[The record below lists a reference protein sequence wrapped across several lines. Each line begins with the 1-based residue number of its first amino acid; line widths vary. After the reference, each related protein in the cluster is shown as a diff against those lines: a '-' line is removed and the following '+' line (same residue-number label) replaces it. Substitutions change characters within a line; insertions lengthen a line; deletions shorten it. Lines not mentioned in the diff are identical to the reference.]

1 MQNSQKN
8 YSLAT
13 EGFDTA
19 GGFAEQSKGQGMHL
33 KLSSWLAAI
42 AFLATL
48 SAAPQTTPQA
58 APSQPPPAPQSSQPG
73 LQTPRQEQ
81 SQPKPQ
87 THITP
92 AQAKELFASVGH
104 ILQFA
109 SDDTKLPI
117 RHEIKPKL
125 TTRAQVEK
133 YLVDK
138 MKDDKDA
145 KRMERSEIVLKKF
158 GLIDADFHLQSFLV
172 QLLDEQIAAYYDS
185 KTKTVNLLDWISP
198 DTQKPV
204 LAHELTHALQDQRV
218 GLDKWQNQTSDDISH
233 SYAEDRKHVATDEDD
248 TAREAVLE
256 GQAMAVFVDYSLAP
270 AHKSLRSA
278 PQLIEN
284 LLDNMNDD
292 GDSPVLDRAP
302 LLLQESLLFP
312 YKEGLKFEAALLT
325 DSKDPS
331 HAYADVLDN
340 PPDSSYQ
347 IMNPQAYEGHV
358 KVPLL
363 NMPDIHS
370 VIDADYNPYDIGVMG
385 ELDVRILADLFG
397 GSQLST
403 ELTPAWDGGIYYA
416 AQKKD
421 AADRDS
427 TSSVALFYL
436 SQWKTPQATDDFAKM
451 YADELAKKYSSV
463 QRDTAD
469 ETSPDEQVYT
479 TNEGPILIVKSGN
492 DVFVSESFDLTTARK
507 LQLLMLGAQQHSSA
521 QIAASSPASEPTL
534 NTDLAGNVVRF
545 MARCGLMKAALPGSG
560 AHLY

>member
-1 MQNSQKN
+1 MH
-8 YSLAT
+8 
-13 EGFDTA
+13 
-19 GGFAEQSKGQGMHL
+19 SKF
-33 KLSSWLAAI
+33 SSWIAAI
-42 AFLATL
+42 ALLATL
-48 SAAPQTTPQA
+48 SAAAQT
-58 APSQPPPAPQSSQPG
+58 APQPPAQPPSPPQSSQTPPHP
-73 LQTPRQEQ
+73 PRQEQ
-81 SQPKPQ
+81 TQPKPQ

-92 AQAKELFASVGH
+92 AQAKELFASVGT

-109 SDDTKLPI
+109 SNDTKLPI
-117 RHEIKPKL
+117 KHEVKPHL

-172 QLLDEQIAAYYDS
+172 KLLDEQIAAYYDS
-185 KTKTVNLLDWISP
+185 KTKTVNLLDWIAP

-233 SYAEDRKHVATDEDD
+233 SYADDRKHIATDEDD

-270 AHKSLRSA
+270 VHKSLRSA

-312 YKEGLKFEAALLT
+312 YKEGLKFEATLLT
-325 DSKDPS
+325 DYKDPNR
-331 HAYADVLDN
+331 AYADVLDN

-347 IMNPQAYEGHV
+347 IMNPRAYEDHAR
-358 KVPLL
+358 VPLL
-363 NMPDIHS
+363 NMPDIHP
-370 VIDADYNPYDIGVMG
+370 VIDAEYNPYDIGVMG

-397 GSQLST
+397 GSQLSA

-421 AADRDS
+421 APDKDS

-436 SQWKTPQATDDFAKM
+436 SQWKTAAATSDFAKM
-451 YADELAKKYSSV
+451 YADELGKQYSSV

-469 ETSPDEQVYT
+469 ETSPDEQVYK
-479 TNEGPILIVKSGN
+479 TNEGPVLIVTSGK

-507 LQLLMLGAQQHSSA
+507 LEFLMFGAQQQSGA
-521 QIAASSPASEPTL
+521 QIPSATPASGPAP
-534 NTDLAGNVVRF
+534 NSDLAGNLVRF
-545 MARCGLMKAALPGSG
+545 MARCGLMKVALPHGG